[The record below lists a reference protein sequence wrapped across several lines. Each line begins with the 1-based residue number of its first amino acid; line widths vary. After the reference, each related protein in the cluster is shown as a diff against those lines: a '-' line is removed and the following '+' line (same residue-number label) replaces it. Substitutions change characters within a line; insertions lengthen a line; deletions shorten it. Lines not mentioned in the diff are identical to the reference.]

1 MNDHTSVKVK
11 RLPTCD
17 FCNAPARYDGR
28 TNFGPGFGGSVGTQV
43 PGGDPLNGSGQ
54 WANMCQRHFDS
65 YGIGL
70 GLGKGQRLV
79 LEDEEDS

>member
-17 FCNAPARYDGR
+17 FCNEKEQTTPARYDGR
-28 TNFGPGFGGSVGTQV
+28 TNFGP
-43 PGGDPLNGSGQ
+43 